1 MALAHCVAV
10 STCFRIVDE
19 TICDIDDTTTMEFRY
34 EDEDYLK
41 RESMGFARGRG
52 PLYGCARAI
61 VGIAIKAVEP
71 WAGTTANSPIR
82 TVYTMHK
89 ACDARRTGAE
99 LCAGADAYS
108 QASKRDLRRQ
118 ALEWIKLPKHVGS
131 AANRYPPRKFYDSQ
145 TMPSK
150 QFFPNWNSPQCG
162 ISCYLGIVF

>member
-1 MALAHCVAV
+1 MKQSVTL
-10 STCFRIVDE
+10 
-19 TICDIDDTTTMEFRY
+19 DDTTTMEFRY

-52 PLYGCARAI
+52 PLNGCARAI
-61 VGIAIKAVEP
+61 VGIAIKAVEH

-82 TVYTMHK
+82 IVYTVHK

-99 LCAGADAYS
+99 LRAGADAYS

-118 ALEWIKLPKHVGS
+118 ALECTKLPNMFGS

-145 TMPSK
+145 
-150 QFFPNWNSPQCG
+150 FFPNWNSPEGC
-162 ISCYLGIVF
+162 SS

>member
-41 RESMGFARGRG
+41 RESMGFARGRS

-61 VGIAIKAVEP
+61 DGIAIKAVEP

-82 TVYTMHK
+82 TVYSVHK
-89 ACDARRTGAE
+89 DCGARRTGAE
-99 LCAGADAYS
+99 LCAGAGAGAGVYS
-108 QASKRDLRRQ
+108 QASKRDLQRQ
-118 ALEWIKLPKHVGS
+118 ELECAELPNMFGS
-131 AANRYPPRKFYDSQ
+131 AANCYPPRKFYDSQ
-145 TMPSK
+145 TMPCK
-150 QFFPNWNSPQCG
+150 QFFPNWNSP
-162 ISCYLGIVF
+162 S